1 METQDKLIKLDR
13 RAVRSRRLIVEAW
26 RELILEKEYKKIS
39 VSDIVERADIGRAT
53 FYAHF
58 EDKDHLGRFIF
69 SQLLAQIEK
78 EIQISLEESHSQ
90 SVYQTLVPSLALFR
104 IAAEKHRWFKKN
116 GTNPENG
123 LGMLIP
129 PLVKRLEAQLDS
141 MDLPDTHDE
150 VPRWVTATYL
160 VSALIALITE
170 WVITD
175 MPESPEAMDAMYQTL
190 AAPTINRLLGMRA
203 FADE

>member
-1 METQDKLIKLDR
+1 METQDKPVKPDR
-13 RAVRSRRLIVEAW
+13 RAVRSKRLIMEAW

-58 EDKDHLGRFIF
+58 EDKNHLGRYIF

-78 EIQISLEESHSQ
+78 EIEISLEESPSQ
-90 SVYQTLVPSLALFR
+90 NSYQALVPSLALFR
-104 IAAEKHRWFKKN
+104 IAAKKHRQFKKN
-116 GTNPENG
+116 GANPENG

-129 PLVKRLEAQLDS
+129 PLVQRLENELDK
-141 MDLPDTHDE
+141 MDLQDTHDE
-150 VPRWVTATYL
+150 VPRRMMATYL
-160 VSALIALITE
+160 VSALIAIITE

-175 MPESPEAMDAMYQTL
+175 MPESPEVMDVMYQTL
-190 AAPTINRLLGMRA
+190 AAPTLNRLLGVQA
-203 FADE
+203 